1 MSLTKEELQKLFP
14 AYFETT
20 NNSIVVDEC
29 PEGFE
34 KDEVSGECVEIQVE
48 TFDGP
53 QPFKMPESGGEP
65 LTVSA
70 DVDVVKDELKK
81 IEPFQ
86 PDIDFIKTI
95 TEGNTKLIDFQN
107 TYDDGSLDPTTLDKV
122 DEFYELKFG
131 PLVGDVNI
139 PNPFAKEV
147 LSDQNLKDQEKIALE
162 KGNQAF
168 NYLMRNNETINSKL
182 IPEITTSLEDVL
194 LKEKQRLQKK
204 YGKEDA
210 AKAVEEFEIFYNNQ
224 INDALIDNPRFQQI
238 FQANRQL
245 ASDVVKKDAKRIGVE
260 VLGADAENDGFE
272 KFQRQFKSSK
282 LGLRTMG
289 AAKAT
294 RDFTKS
300 LEIANEQAEKEGWE
314 DDKIVYMSTQL
325 GGKIYSKK
333 VTGSGE
339 VKETTWGEAQKMLNE
354 KINQADKTI
363 GSNLT
368 DINKISESLQY
379 FPKNEIFDADGLTWS
394 DLKGI
399 GAQQIPQMAL
409 SLVGGGLGIFLQES
423 GGSYTDNL
431 YAAARKEFNLSKEQE
446 PTKEQ
451 LMSLIKAGKDNSELA
466 LITGA
471 FNSQLERFGSKSLLK
486 AGKAA
491 AAAVPWAS
499 MVQGEVL
506 KVLGGFTSKA
516 VLKNNLLSGL
526 FEAGTEILQTVSSQ
540 TSQTAAGF
548 DTETMSGINYFNAGE
563 ILESGGQGGL
573 MGLLLPFGG
582 GVARQTLIEFKNT
595 AGIIAGKFN
604 PEAMQNYYA
613 QAKSAIE
620 QDSGLSPAKKRE
632 RLIALGE
639 IRAQQIKI
647 PSNYSAESKTELIQL
662 MIKRDAITKRYKNKD
677 NSLTPPPIKRE
688 LERIKQEIGNIVIA
702 SETLKDINTTK
713 ELGEKY
719 GLEVDETLSIEQ
731 LEDLVLENN
740 IKNWDPNV
748 DPALIIG
755 GKIYLNPKVK
765 AFGAKTASHELLHGI
780 VRKAVTSGQLSLE
793 LMQNFAKN
801 NLDNDAQNLLNDIL
815 QKSGYT
821 KMMVTKTWGDNVGT
835 KVPYLEENPDEYLAL
850 IYEADLLKDPSILTK
865 TIDFLVDLVFKI
877 TGKKITLKTE
887 GEVRKFLQGF
897 KKTVESGK
905 ETFRVDQIA
914 KQNEGEFGNNI
925 AFSKED
931 KTVFQT
937 IDKIVPLGTTKD
949 KYSKVN
955 INEAFNATMPGGV
968 ISNYISSKST
978 SPQQFNENIEAIRDR
993 LANFNPDAVR
1003 KNNENTNPIQFS
1015 EFIVSNTNFSKLVAN
1030 KKLAIE
1036 ADKKAQE
1043 DRIDGGTLQIA
1054 NPTSN
1059 SSSKPDVDKRSIYPD
1074 VVLPKSNEFSNNFL
1088 TDTKFN
1094 LKTLSTEELS
1104 NLTYKTSKI
1113 IAPQAFADIWGLP
1126 LKVITQSSFNLSDVK
1141 NIRRVQSWIRDN
1153 ALNLIRLLPEGNTDV
1168 KVSDSKQKNKD
1179 GTFKKIKRG
1188 GESLALPDN
1197 IRDNPVFYNQLFKP
1211 DGTPIKIDSET
1222 LNAKGKSKSKSNQ
1235 YKKRPDIT
1243 RTQFLKAFGVTDN
1256 KSDKQ
1261 FDVRESEAQSIKGLL
1276 EIVGRNITNYYAE
1289 QELDTRE
1296 DISSSKK
1303 AISKVKMRSGAS
1315 KIAFSKAF
1323 NIEFTKQINELNGN
1337 VNPFYD
1343 FSGAYDYKK
1352 YKYGS
1357 VAADNYAADFL
1368 NYGTE
1373 FFPIEFLKATAFAS
1387 GLEKYRLAN
1396 KMPFFSDSKN
1406 KNSRGNF
1413 WQFKKDYQ
1421 IKIDERKKLGLPVAE
1436 YTEIEIKK
1444 IKFAMQ
1450 NKDLYFDTSKPEW
1463 KLKKNENYEGALL
1476 IIKMFEALNKKY
1488 PQAINMTTAWFQ
1500 SAVSS
1505 TSHPWRQFS
1514 FPRLLDKNYLK
1525 FQRAKIKAKKD
1536 FDNGIITKEKYD
1548 ELLVAYSTIKEHMWQ
1563 QNDASDFL
1571 LPNIIDQNVDTTW
1584 PFISL
1589 NYYQGG
1595 IVTKND
1601 NKLKDTKGI
1610 YGKPYN
1616 HGIVMVKPFKD
1627 SLEEAIKSGNI
1638 NDAIESIIR
1647 YLMPEVSNNDGGFNL
1662 NTVTFDNKS
1671 LAEIYNLQIL
1681 PTQINKQSIV
1691 KQQLLARLIVEKT
1704 ITKERGRELLK
1715 KGILLAPTKVK
1726 TSVVNNNKLPAKVSF
1741 SKGITFTNQ
1750 NVLDKMAQLDSEA
1763 NNARISF
1770 SKGLDLNKDFNDI
1783 IERATGIGTEK
1794 KYGRSKASIVGQDKG
1809 KWDWAG
1815 IPPSAQDF
1823 VGLTRY
1829 FAGKGKKGDET
1840 IAWIKENF
1848 LDPFAR
1854 ANIDISN
1861 SRVALANDFKAL
1873 KKLLKVSPKELN
1885 VKITGEPYTV
1895 GNAVRVYTWVK
1906 QGMKVPGLSKAD
1918 EKTLIEFV
1926 EQDPNLVIFSEQL
1939 IAINKDNGYPKPGE
1953 GWMAGTIT
1961 TDLLTG
1967 LNTVVRAKYLKQ
1979 WQQNVNEVFTEEN
1992 MNKLEAVYGKG
2003 YRDALEN
2010 MLGRMKTGSNRGF
2023 KGDTLTGR
2031 FVDWLNGSIGAIMF
2045 FNMRSAVL
2053 QTISAVN
2060 FVNWSDNN
2068 PLNAAAAFANQPQYW
2083 RDVVMLMNSD
2093 YLIERRNGLKIN
2105 VNEADIA
2112 EIAAESKNKAKAF
2125 ISKLLKLGF
2134 LPTQI
2139 ADSFAIAS
2147 GGATFYRNRLKSL
2160 LKEGMS
2166 QSEAEAQAFLD
2177 FREIAEE
2184 SQQSSRPDRIS
2195 SQQAGPMGRVIL
2207 AFANTPA
2214 QYARLMQKAASDLK
2228 NRRGDDKTNLS
2239 KILYYGFIQNV
2250 IFNALQQALFAM
2262 AFDDEEASD
2271 ENKDKK
2277 YTGIVNGMADSL
2289 LRGIGFHGAAIS
2301 TLKNVIIKLSQGAEA
2316 QDAAI
2321 EALDISPPISS
2332 KIGKLRS
2339 AGRTWDWNKKEIMK
2353 KGWSFDNPA
2362 WLAGGQVV
2370 SAATNIPLDRGIRKL
2385 QNLKDASDAENEEW
2399 MRVANALGWQ
2409 KWELE
2414 WEKDKIKKKKKKVKK
2429 YKKL

>member
-53 QPFKMPESGGEP
+53 QPFKMPEGGGEP

-107 TYDDGSLDPTTLDKV
+107 TYEDGSLDPTTLDKV

-131 PLVGDVNI
+131 PLIGDVNI

-204 YGKEDA
+204 YGKKDA

-245 ASDVVKKDAKRIGVE
+245 ASNVVKKDAKRIGVE

-368 DINKISESLQY
+368 DINKISDSLQY

-399 GAQQIPQMAL
+399 GAQQLPQMAL

-431 YAAARKEFNLSKEQE
+431 YASARKEFGLSKEQE
-446 PTKEQ
+446 PTREQ
-451 LMSLIKAGKDNSELA
+451 LMSVIKAGKDNPELA

-548 DTETMSGINYFNAGE
+548 DTKTMKGENYFNAGE

-604 PEAMQNYYA
+604 PEAMQNYYN
-613 QAKSAIE
+613 QAASAIE
-620 QDSGLSPAKKRE
+620 QDSGLSPVQKRE

-647 PSNYSAESKTELIQL
+647 PSTYSAESKTELIQL
-662 MIKRDAITKRYKNKD
+662 MVKRDAIIKRYKNKD
-677 NSLTPPPIKRE
+677 NSLIPPPLKRE
-688 LERIKQEIGNIVIA
+688 LERIKSEIGNIVIA
-702 SETLKDINTTK
+702 SETLKDVNTAK

-719 GLEVDETLSIEQ
+719 GLEVDDTLSIEQ

-740 IKNWDPNV
+740 IKNWDPNI

-780 VRKAVTSGQLSLE
+780 VRKAVTSGQLSLK
-793 LMQNFAKN
+793 LMQDFAKN

-821 KMMVTKTWGDNVGT
+821 TMMVTKTWGDNKGT
-835 KVPYLEENPDEYLAL
+835 QVPYLEENPDEYLAL

-897 KKTVESGK
+897 KKTVETGK

-914 KQNEGEFGNNI
+914 KQNEGEFGDNV

-931 KTVFQT
+931 KTLFQA

-949 KYSKVN
+949 QYSKVN
-955 INEAFNATMPGGV
+955 INEAFNATMPGNV

-978 SPQQFNENIEAIRDR
+978 SPQQFNENIAAIRDR
-993 LANFNPDAVR
+993 LANFNPDAKR
-1003 KNNENTNPIQFS
+1003 KNDKNSTPIQFS
-1015 EFIVSNTNFSKLVAN
+1015 EFVVANTNFSKLVAN

-1043 DRIDGGTLQIA
+1043 DRIDDGTLQIA
-1054 NPTSN
+1054 NPKST
-1059 SSSKPDVDKRSIYPD
+1059 SSSKPEIDKRVIYPD
-1074 VVLPKSNEFSNNFL
+1074 AVLPKANEFSDNFL

-1094 LKTLSTEELS
+1094 LSTLSTEELS

-1126 LKVITQSSFNLSDVK
+1126 LKVITQKNFNLSDIK
-1141 NIRRVQSWIRDN
+1141 NIRRVQSWIRNN
-1153 ALNLIRLLPEGNTDV
+1153 AINLIKLLPEGNTDV
-1168 KVSDSKQKNKD
+1168 KISDSKLKNKD

-1197 IRDNPVFYNQLFKP
+1197 IRDNPVFYTQLFKP

-1222 LNAKGKSKSKSNQ
+1222 LNAKGRSKSKSNQ
-1235 YKKRPDIT
+1235 YRKRPDIT

-1276 EIVGRNITNYYAE
+1276 EIVGRNITNFYVE

-1296 DISSSKK
+1296 DIEASKK
-1303 AISKVKMRSGAS
+1303 TMSLIKLRNGISKFS
-1315 KIAFSKAF
+1315 FSKSFLKEAVQEYQKQKGLPIKF
-1323 NIEFTKQINELNGN
+1323 YNNIGN
-1337 VNPFYD
+1337 D
-1343 FSGAYDYKK
+1343 LKK
-1352 YKYGS
+1352 YKFGSADRDALAADIVKFGAEYLPMIYMKASNIANAGVKYESARSNAQYFTSTQRLELVKLMKEEKARRIANGERVVEYSKEQLADIKMAMQSKDSFFTMDHKSSKWKKAKDSNYRGGFILLKAFQDMIKTNPES
-1357 VAADNYAADFL
+1357 VAMVAALFDS
-1368 NYGTE
+1368 
-1373 FFPIEFLKATAFAS
+1373 AT
-1387 GLEKYRLAN
+1387 
-1396 KMPFFSDSKN
+1396 
-1406 KNSRGNF
+1406 
-1413 WQFKKDYQ
+1413 
-1421 IKIDERKKLGLPVAE
+1421 
-1436 YTEIEIKK
+1436 
-1444 IKFAMQ
+1444 
-1450 NKDLYFDTSKPEW
+1450 
-1463 KLKKNENYEGALL
+1463 
-1476 IIKMFEALNKKY
+1476 
-1488 PQAINMTTAWFQ
+1488 
-1500 SAVSS
+1500 SS
-1505 TSHPWRQFS
+1505 TSHWWRQLS
-1514 FPRLLDKNYLK
+1514 FPRMIDKDYAKLK
-1525 FQRAKIKAKKD
+1525 KEGKK
-1536 FDNGIITKEKYD
+1536 
-1548 ELLVAYSTIKEHMWQ
+1548 TIKEHVWQ
-1563 QNDASDFL
+1563 QNDAIDFVFPSL
-1571 LPNIIDQNVDTTW
+1571 LQQTIEKDYE
-1584 PFISL
+1584 FIAL
-1589 NYYQGG
+1589 NYFQAG
-1595 IVTKND
+1595 ISERND
-1601 NKLKDTKGI
+1601 NKLKDPTGK

-1616 HGIVMVKPFKD
+1616 HGVIMVKPFKD
-1627 SLEEAIKSGNI
+1627 GLQEAMKSGNI

-1647 YLMPEVSNNDGGFNL
+1647 YLMPEVSNNDGGFDL
-1662 NTVTFDNKS
+1662 NTLMFDGKS
-1671 LAEIYNLQIL
+1671 IAEIYNLQISAN
-1681 PTQINKQSIV
+1681 QINKQSIV
-1691 KQQLLARLIVEKT
+1691 NQQLLARLIVEKT
-1704 ITKERGRELLK
+1704 ITKERGRQLLK
-1715 KGILLAPTKVK
+1715 KGVLIDPEVAI

-1741 SKGITFTNQ
+1741 SKATTFTNQ

-1829 FAGKGKKGDET
+1829 FAGKGKQGDET

-1861 SRVALANDFKAL
+1861 ARVALANDFKAL

-1918 EKTLIEFV
+1918 EKILIEFV
-1926 EQDPNLVIFSEQL
+1926 EQDPNLVVFSEQL

-1953 GWMAGTIT
+1953 GWMSGTIT

-1992 MNKLEAVYGKG
+1992 MNKLEAAYGKG

-2093 YLIERRNGLKIN
+2093 YLVERRNGLKIN

-2160 LKEGMS
+2160 LKDGMS

-2262 AFDDEEASD
+2262 AFDDEEAND

-2339 AGRTWDWNKKEIMK
+2339 AGRTWDWNKKEIMQ

-2399 MRVANALGWQ
+2399 MRIANALGWQ